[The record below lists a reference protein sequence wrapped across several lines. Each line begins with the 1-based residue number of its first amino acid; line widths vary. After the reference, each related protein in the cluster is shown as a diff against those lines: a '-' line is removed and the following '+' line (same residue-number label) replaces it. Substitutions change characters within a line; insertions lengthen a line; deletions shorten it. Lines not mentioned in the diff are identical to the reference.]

1 MSVNWAQVQ
10 KEYENTT
17 RSLRDLAADFNTS
30 HTQIGKKAKEL
41 GWQLRSKVSKKAAG
55 NGNDKDDYKDIIGKV
70 AMRKMHEL
78 IKELGNQYSSVDEP
92 LIVMYARNYEQW
104 IELEKEIAKH
114 GVTAKSPKGGLYL
127 HPTFNASL
135 ALQKTLVT
143 IANQLGLSIASR
155 KRLGMVIGEE
165 KKEGNL
171 FDFLDA
177 FSGDDDQLM
186 MIGGDLDV

>member
-1 MSVNWAQVQ
+1 MIVNWDKL
-10 KEYENTT
+10 KEDYENTS
-17 RSLRDLAADFNTS
+17 RSLRSLAAEYGTS
-30 HTQIGKKAKEL
+30 HTNITKKAKEL
-41 GWQLRSKVSKKAAG
+41 GWKLRGKVSKNATG
-55 NGNDKDDYKDIIGKV
+55 NGTKKDDHRDILGKV

-114 GVTAKSPKGGLYL
+114 GVTATSPKGGLYL

-155 KRLGMVIGEE
+155 KRLGMKIGEE